1 MLRAVCCSVLC
12 VCVLGGGGSFIQRV
26 NKEDMKARY
35 PALALRLKRC
45 TRVEEKV
52 NKKGKSFKEAMVSS
66 HCRSLATH

>member
-1 MLRAVCCSVLC
+1 M
-12 VCVLGGGGSFIQRV
+12 
-26 NKEDMKARY
+26 EEMKARY